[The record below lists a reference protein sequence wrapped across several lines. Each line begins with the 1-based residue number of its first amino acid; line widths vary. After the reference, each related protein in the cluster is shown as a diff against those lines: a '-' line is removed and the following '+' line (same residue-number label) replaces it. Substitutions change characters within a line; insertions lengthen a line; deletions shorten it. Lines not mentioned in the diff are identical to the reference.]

1 MDNLADAL
9 ESARPGPTKP
19 LDAGSCWERLRGV
32 EVGHLAVVVDGNPE
46 IFPVNF
52 AVEHESVVFR
62 TAEGTKLRAVTRGR
76 VAFEVDGYDAGPD
89 EAWSVILKGTA
100 HEVRELDDLVDVAG
114 LPLSPLSG
122 TPKSRFVRIEVEEI
136 TGRRFA
142 VVDPDM
148 WRNPFTLRRRSP
160 QE

>member
-9 ESARPGPTKP
+9 ESEQPRPTKP
-19 LDAGSCWERLRGV
+19 LDISSCWQRLRGV

-52 AVEHESVVFR
+52 VVERESVVFR
-62 TAEGTKLRAVTRGR
+62 TAEGTKLRAVTQGR

-89 EAWSVILKGTA
+89 EAWSVIIKGTA
-100 HEVRELDDLVDVAG
+100 SEIRELEDLVDAAG
-114 LPLSPLSG
+114 LPLAPLSG
-122 TPKSRFVRIEVEEI
+122 TPKTRFVRIEVEEI
-136 TGRRFA
+136 TGRRFP
-142 VVDPDM
+142 VVDPAM

-160 QE
+160 QD